1 MAKQCGFTNTMHV
14 SKSELHTIVIY
25 MNVMA
30 DYDSDSDYDSDQ
42 IFGGVLPACWHQ
54 HRGYI
59 RFGSGLCILRAGS
72 NEGIE
77 GESEAVRIFKVHEY
91 QRSNPSVGV
100 EQWVRER

>member
-1 MAKQCGFTNTMHV
+1 MERTFPVRFHV
-14 SKSELHTIVIY
+14 KGDIHYVDIYISFFRMIVY
-25 MNVMA
+25 
-30 DYDSDSDYDSDQ
+30 Q